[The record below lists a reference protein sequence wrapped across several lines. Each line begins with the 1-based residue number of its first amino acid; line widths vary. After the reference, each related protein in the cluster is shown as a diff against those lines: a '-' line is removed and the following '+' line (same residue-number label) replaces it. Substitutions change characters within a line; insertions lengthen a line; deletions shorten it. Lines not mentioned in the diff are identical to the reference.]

1 MLAHEAGIIE
11 GWLGQPEGAR
21 RTGMS
26 RLDGAAP
33 SYRRP
38 ARRDVVLP
46 PDRSWLAATA
56 AGNAR
61 AGRLAQRP
69 RGSGPATW
77 GAVNRQTITSFSWIG
92 SDARSSLTMGIRNGK
107 RASAGEPG
115 GPSPRWQVM
124 RFQSRCQH
132 IGTEQLS
139 SRAEQGLAPYSGVVP
154 SSR

>member
-46 PDRSWLAATA
+46 PDKSWLATFT

-61 AGRLAQRP
+61 AGRHAQRP

-77 GAVNRQTITSFSWIG
+77 GAVNRQTITSFSWVR
-92 SDARSSLTMGIRNGK
+92 SDASSSLTR
-107 RASAGEPG
+107 SEEHTSELQ
-115 GPSPRWQVM
+115 SPCNLV
-124 RFQSRCQH
+124 C
-132 IGTEQLS
+132 
-139 SRAEQGLAPYSGVVP
+139 
-154 SSR
+154 